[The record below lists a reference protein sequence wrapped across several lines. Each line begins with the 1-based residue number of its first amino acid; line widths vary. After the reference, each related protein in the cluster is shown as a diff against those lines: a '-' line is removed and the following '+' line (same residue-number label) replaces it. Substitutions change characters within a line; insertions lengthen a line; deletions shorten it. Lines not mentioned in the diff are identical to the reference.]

1 MKFFTLF
8 NSVSSPF
15 YFHWEGKVSLQKA
28 KKCKAF
34 MILVFLLL
42 FSLFLSFHVFHLFY
56 YNSTPSAPR
65 GFYMVSP
72 ISTLSTGDYV
82 IVECPKDYPPLT
94 NKGRLLLKEVEGFP
108 GDTFEITTDFLIIH
122 DRHYPIY
129 HSPSY
134 LPQLPQG
141 TFTVPANMYLFLNPM
156 PYSFDSRYMGPIAQD
171 KMVRKVF
178 LVFNTDNAL
187 HKLVEFR
194 KEFFQ

>member
-15 YFHWEGKVSLQKA
+15 YFRWEGKASFKKA
-28 KKCKAF
+28 RKCKLF
-34 MILVFLLL
+34 MIIIFVLLLL
-42 FSLFLSFHVFHLFY
+42 FFLSFHVFHIFY
-56 YNSTPSAPR
+56 YNNTSSAPR

-72 ISTLSTGDYV
+72 VSTLATGDYV
-82 IVECPKDYPPLT
+82 IVKCPKDYPPIA
-94 NKGRLLLKEVEGFP
+94 NKGRLLLKKVEGFP
-108 GDTFEITTDFLIIH
+108 GDTFEVTSDFLIIH

-129 HSPSY
+129 HFPSY

-171 KMVRKVF
+171 MLVRKVF
-178 LVFNTDNAL
+178 LVFDTDYAL

-194 KEFFQ
+194 KEFLQ

>member
-15 YFHWEGKVSLQKA
+15 YFHWEGKASFKKA
-28 KKCKAF
+28 RKCKLF
-34 MILVFLLL
+34 MIIIFVLLLL
-42 FSLFLSFHVFHLFY
+42 FFLSFHVFHIFY
-56 YNSTPSAPR
+56 YNNTSSAPR

-72 ISTLSTGDYV
+72 VSTLATGDYV
-82 IVECPKDYPPLT
+82 IVKCPKDYPPIA

-108 GDTFEITTDFLIIH
+108 GDTFEVTSDFLIIH

-129 HSPSY
+129 HFPSY

-171 KMVRKVF
+171 MLVRKVF
-178 LVFNTDNAL
+178 LIFDTDYAL

-194 KEFFQ
+194 KEFLQ